1 MFFSKYGSVKAL
13 ERAISYIL
21 VVLVI
26 CLWELISRSG
36 VVSIALFPPPSMV
49 FLKLYLMVVSGILF
63 QEYLTTLYRVLVGF
77 LSGAILGIVFGI
89 LIAYSRIISRT
100 LYPIIAMFS
109 VMPTLALVP
118 LLIVWIGLNDML
130 AIIAVFLCSF
140 IPLAYNTVSGI
151 RHIDP
156 EVIDVAKTLGASRLE
171 LLIKILLPQ
180 TLPSILSA
188 LKLEV
193 AMAWKTCFVT
203 EFIAL
208 SSGLGRLM
216 IEALNTLSV
225 DEMIALL
232 LILTLSSYGFVRFF
246 EELEK
251 SFLAKWG
258 YRV

>member
-1 MFFSKYGSVKAL
+1 VFISGHGSVKVL
-13 ERAISYIL
+13 ERTASYIL
-21 VVLVI
+21 IVLAI

-36 VVSIALFPPPSMV
+36 IVSIALFPPPSTV
-49 FLKLYLMVVSGILF
+49 FFKLYLMSASGVLL
-63 QEYLTTLYRVLVGF
+63 QEYFTTLYRVLVGF
-77 LSGAILGIVFGI
+77 LSGAILGMVFGV
-89 LIAYSRIISRT
+89 LIAYSRMASRT

-118 LLIVWIGLNDML
+118 LLIIWIGLNDML
-130 AIIAVFLCSF
+130 AITAVFLCSF

-156 EVIDVAKTLGASRLE
+156 EVVDVAKTLGASRLE
-171 LLIKILLPQ
+171 LLAKILLPQ
-180 TLPSILSA
+180 ALPSIFSA
-188 LKLEV
+188 LKLEA

-225 DEMIALL
+225 DGMIALL
-232 LILTLSSYGFVRFF
+232 LILALSSYGFVRFF